1 MDKVSAIDETTRV
14 DSNAAVPEETRED
27 FVAASSEETAEVD
40 SEVQGGAESQSDE
53 NVVSDGLYDESGY
66 SDADGSEYDDGNA
79 EEHRA
84 PERRTPS
91 RPPLKMPVRAE
102 GKSATFDVPDIND
115 ENMSDGDL
123 LVGVRPTIN
132 YHISDFDGPLD
143 LLVELINKAKIAV
156 EDIFISDVTRQY
168 VEIVTNTPKEELDYE
183 YAGEFITLA
192 AKLVYLKS
200 LRTLPNDDDMDEYFE
215 DPDEQRRDLINKIKA
230 YALMKEQ
237 AEKLRESETIN
248 RFYRAPTYTEKDYR
262 VVLTNF
268 SLPKLVEAFARVLVN
283 MDRREIAAIPKKV
296 VQDRFSVADQ
306 MQNIHRLIGMY
317 GSFTFT
323 SLFEPDFTRSD
334 IVTTFLAVLELL
346 KYGKLRA
353 EQEELFGEIMLYAAE
368 GDDGT
373 PVNFEE
379 ETDGQY

>member
-1 MDKVSAIDETTRV
+1 MDEMTEKDEMISADV
-14 DSNAAVPEETRED
+14 EETPADSKGEFSDVPASARD
-27 FVAASSEETAEVD
+27 GDYAAIAEGDAEEAGQ
-40 SEVQGGAESQSDE
+40 SYES
-53 NVVSDGLYDESGY
+53 VVSDGVYDEAEY
-66 SDADGSEYDDGNA
+66 SEGDESRPA
-79 EEHRA
+79 EEERSRVGVRR
-84 PERRTPS
+84 PERV
-91 RPPLKMPVRAE
+91 PPKMPVRAE
-102 GKSATFDVPDIND
+102 GKSATIDTPDIS
-115 ENMSDGDL
+115 ESTMSDGDL

-143 LLVELINKAKIAV
+143 LLVELINKAKIAI

-168 VEIVTNTPKEELDYE
+168 VEIITNTPKEELDYE

-192 AKLVYLKS
+192 ARLVYLKS
-200 LRTLPNDDDMDEYFE
+200 LRTLPNEDDMDEYFE
-215 DPDEQRRDLINKIKA
+215 DPEEQRRDLINKIKA

-237 AEKLRESETIN
+237 AEKLRESETVN

-306 MQNIHRLIGMY
+306 MQNIHRLIGLY
-317 GSFTFT
+317 GSFSFT

-346 KYGKLRA
+346 KYGKLKA

-373 PVNFEE
+373 PIDFAE
-379 ETDGQY
+379 ETDGEY

>member
-1 MDKVSAIDETTRV
+1 MDELSERDELI
-14 DSNAAVPEETRED
+14 
-27 FVAASSEETAEVD
+27 SEEEEGNTVGERRAFSDVFPSSDDGYDGNYDESAE
-40 SEVQGGAESQSDE
+40 ERQSYE
-53 NVVSDGLYDESGY
+53 NAVSDGVYDESEY
-66 SDADGSEYDDGNA
+66 SEGEPEIPA
-79 EEHRA
+79 EEERSPA
-84 PERRTPS
+84 AARRPERV
-91 RPPLKMPVRAE
+91 PPKMPVRAE
-102 GKSATFDVPDIND
+102 GKSATIDAPELN
-115 ENMSDGDL
+115 ESTMSDGDL

-143 LLVELINKAKIAV
+143 LLVELINKAKIAI

-168 VEIVTNTPKEELDYE
+168 VEIITNTPKEELDYD

-192 AKLVYLKS
+192 ARLVYLKS
-200 LRTLPNDDDMDEYFE
+200 LRTLPNEDDMDEYFE
-215 DPDEQRRDLINKIKA
+215 DPEEQRRDLINKIKA

-306 MQNIHRLIGMY
+306 MQNIHRLIGLY
-317 GSFTFT
+317 GSFSFT

-353 EQEELFGEIMLYAAE
+353 VQEELFGEIMLYAAE
-368 GDDGT
+368 GDDGA
-373 PVNFEE
+373 PIDFAE
-379 ETDGQY
+379 ETDGEY

>member
-27 FVAASSEETAEVD
+27 FAAAPYEETAEVE
-40 SEVQGGAESQSDE
+40 SEVQGGAESQSYE

-66 SDADGSEYDDGNA
+66 SDADDSECDDGNA

-192 AKLVYLKS
+192 AKLVYP
-200 LRTLPNDDDMDEYFE
+200 T
-215 DPDEQRRDLINKIKA
+215 
-230 YALMKEQ
+230 MKP
-237 AEKLRESETIN
+237 R
-248 RFYRAPTYTEKDYR
+248 
-262 VVLTNF
+262 
-268 SLPKLVEAFARVLVN
+268 
-283 MDRREIAAIPKKV
+283 
-296 VQDRFSVADQ
+296 
-306 MQNIHRLIGMY
+306 
-317 GSFTFT
+317 
-323 SLFEPDFTRSD
+323 
-334 IVTTFLAVLELL
+334 
-346 KYGKLRA
+346 
-353 EQEELFGEIMLYAAE
+353 
-368 GDDGT
+368 
-373 PVNFEE
+373 
-379 ETDGQY
+379 

>member
-1 MDKVSAIDETTRV
+1 MDELTVKDQTPVSGDGFVSADGSGESPSAFYDGDNGGERSAV
-14 DSNAAVPEETRED
+14 AVEAAPSHEG
-27 FVAASSEETAEVD
+27 EV
-40 SEVQGGAESQSDE
+40 G
-53 NVVSDGLYDESGY
+53 DGLYDGSVYGGDYDGYDGGEES
-66 SDADGSEYDDGNA
+66 AP
-79 EEHRA
+79 A
-84 PERRTPS
+84 PERRVPAK
-91 RPPLKMPVRAE
+91 PPLKMPVHAE
-102 GKSATFDVPDIND
+102 GKSATIEIPVVT
-115 ENMSDGDL
+115 EATMSDGDL
-123 LVGVRPTIN
+123 LVGVRPVIN

-143 LLVELINKAKIAV
+143 LLVELINKAKIDI
-156 EDIFISDVTRQY
+156 EDIFVSDVTRQY
-168 VEIVTNTPKEELDYE
+168 VEIVANTPKEELNYD

-200 LRTLPNDDDMDEYFE
+200 MRTLPNDDDMDEFFE
-215 DPDEQRRDLINKIKA
+215 DPEIQRRDLINKIKA

-237 AEKLRESETIN
+237 AEKLRETETVN

-283 MDRREIAAIPKKV
+283 MDRREVAAIPKKV

-317 GSFTFT
+317 GSFAFT

-346 KYGKLRA
+346 KYGKLRV
-353 EQEELFGEIMLYAAE
+353 EQEELFGEIMLYAVE

-373 PVNFEE
+373 PVDFKEE
-379 ETDGQY
+379 EDGQY

>member
-1 MDKVSAIDETTRV
+1 MDELTVKDQTPVAGDGFVPAGGSGRSAHEFYDGANGGQSE
-14 DSNAAVPEETRED
+14 AAGE
-27 FVAASSEETAEVD
+27 AAPSYEGE
-40 SEVQGGAESQSDE
+40 
-53 NVVSDGLYDESGY
+53 VSDGLYDESAYGGDY
-66 SDADGSEYDDGNA
+66 AEDDGADGEASA
-79 EEHRA
+79 PA
-84 PERRTPS
+84 PERRAPAK
-91 RPPLKMPVRAE
+91 PPLKMPVRAE
-102 GKSATFDVPDIND
+102 GKSATIEIPVVT
-115 ENMSDGDL
+115 EETMSDGDL
-123 LVGVRPTIN
+123 LVGVRPVIN

-143 LLVELINKAKIAV
+143 LLVELINKAKIDI
-156 EDIFISDVTRQY
+156 EDIFVSDVTRQY
-168 VEIVTNTPKEELDYE
+168 VEIVANTPKEELNYD

-200 LRTLPNDDDMDEYFE
+200 MRTLPNDDDMDEFFE
-215 DPDEQRRDLINKIKA
+215 DPEIQRRDLINKIKA

-237 AEKLRESETIN
+237 AEKLRETETIN

-283 MDRREIAAIPKKV
+283 MDRREVAAIPKKV

-317 GSFTFT
+317 GSFAFT

-346 KYGKLRA
+346 KYGKLRV
-353 EQEELFGEIMLYAAE
+353 EQEELFGEIMLYAVE

-373 PVNFEE
+373 PVDFKEE
-379 ETDGQY
+379 EDGQY